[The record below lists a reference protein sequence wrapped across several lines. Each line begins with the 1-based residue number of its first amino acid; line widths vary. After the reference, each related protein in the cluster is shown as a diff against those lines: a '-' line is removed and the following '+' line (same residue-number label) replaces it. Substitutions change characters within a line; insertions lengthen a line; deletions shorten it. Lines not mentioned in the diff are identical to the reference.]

1 MQHYNRD
8 FQNKQLTGAHLM
20 NTNENTKV
28 HPGLVMGELFHTAPR
43 AMSALFG
50 TLAAAVVIAGA
61 ALI

>member
-1 MQHYNRD
+1 
-8 FQNKQLTGAHLM
+8 M